1 MTSKAVKHLS
11 LVVAVVALA
20 SAFAMAQSAQSQAP
34 VGQILTGTVT
44 CEGRVT
50 HHYTC
55 QRNQTQQSCTL
66 DCVQQGSMFVL
77 MVGDKPYLLE
87 GDSRDLRAYAGGK
100 ATVTGVAVNDQI
112 EVQTASNA
120 NHNANDVGHKMPDA
134 MASPLR

>member
-1 MTSKAVKHLS
+1 MPSKTVKNLT
-11 LVVAVVALA
+11 LVITVVALA
-20 SAFAMAQSAQSQAP
+20 SAFAMAQSRSSG
-34 VGQILTGTVT
+34 GQTLTGTVT

-55 QRNQTQQSCTL
+55 QRNQTQQTCTL
-66 DCVQQGSMFVL
+66 ACVQQGSKFVL

-87 GDSRDLRAYAGGK
+87 GDTHDLRAYAGGK
-100 ATVTGVAVNDQI
+100 ATVTGVAMNDQI

-120 NHNANDVGHKMPDA
+120 NHNPNDAGHKMPDA